1 MICPSSGRCHL
12 RSKRPPCASWAKPT
26 SPTTSKTPPPA
37 RPKPIAVGREG
48 FFGGLFQPNPW
59 QHTAHAFGYFAPG
72 AAAHTLPIQD
82 AGSLAPDSSLKGQRI
97 KVTLDRLRIAD
108 YPGSGEHHLLLDF
121 YAQNQVAG
129 SSENLHFNATYTVR
143 AGEQAAIR
151 GYPIFLG
158 LNVGANGVMFRCYIV
173 AVSNSQD
180 TAFLSFL
187 NSDVFKAGLTLVK
200 TAQPAVAPLSEI
212 AYGLT
217 RSIAQRNQ
225 NVAVQN
231 IELGLDFTQI
241 ATGARL
247 AEGSYIAV
255 QIPGTLQAVWDWRD
269 YVFSLNSGQ
278 VVKRDDPTTMIP
290 YNYLVFSVSRYED
303 EAP

>member
-1 MICPSSGRCHL
+1 M
-12 RSKRPPCASWAKPT
+12 
-26 SPTTSKTPPPA
+26 
-37 RPKPIAVGREG
+37 
-48 FFGGLFQPNPW
+48 
-59 QHTAHAFGYFAPG
+59 
-72 AAAHTLPIQD
+72 QD

-129 SSENLHFNATYTVR
+129 STENLHFNATYRVR

-187 NSDVFKAGLTLVK
+187 DSDVFKAGLTLVK

-247 AEGSYIAV
+247 AEGSSLRCKSPV
-255 QIPGTLQAVWDWRD
+255 RCKPCGTGA
-269 YVFSLNSGQ
+269 
-278 VVKRDDPTTMIP
+278 TTYSASTAGRWSSATIRP
-290 YNYLVFSVSRYED
+290 
-303 EAP
+303 P